1 MLCAVASSQA
11 TLFAFTVCCGVK
23 LSSLLF
29 IYQANIVV
37 YSNCT
42 VIFLGLKMRYI
53 SLYLVTI
60 NSNVYFLMKFRKTSF
75 KFLPPF
81 TFPVFT
87 NFNAVK
93 KESSYHASSY
103 TPYMHAIYV
112 CCRIEKVIILLYF
125 LKMMQRTINS
135 LLFQMIVMNWNNC
148 KNV

>member
-1 MLCAVASSQA
+1 MTVKIALLCAVASSQA
-11 TLFAFTVCCGVK
+11 TSFAFTVCCGVK

-37 YSNCT
+37 YKNCT

-60 NSNVYFLMKFRKTSF
+60 NSSVHFLKKFRKTLQNF

-87 NFNAVK
+87 NFNAAK
-93 KESSYHASSY
+93 KESS
-103 TPYMHAIYV
+103 
-112 CCRIEKVIILLYF
+112 
-125 LKMMQRTINS
+125 
-135 LLFQMIVMNWNNC
+135 
-148 KNV
+148 